1 MCGNWSNPQYKIKC
15 KETYIILS
23 YILNNIF
30 FKFYSDRYRSERKPH
45 HCNLHS
51 DKSNLKVASS
61 LFLLPMAVGL
71 VLVAFESLVFSHS
84 VAAFHGTIPQLVKC
98 NCFYSHILSW
108 SPFRSIFSLLFI
120 SEFSVEEFDV
130 PHIKL
135 QRVSSP
141 SGCTSFVCR
150 PVFIL
155 CTWLACRQL
164 PWLEERPYLPVS
176 GWGYPLLQ
184 GKTDVRG
191 FGWLPELFRCTC
203 WFAVISL
210 GVQLIVQICYKM
222 DHQNTSG

>member
-1 MCGNWSNPQYKIKC
+1 MLTTCVETEVIQYKIKC

-120 SEFSVEEFDV
+120 SEFSVEGFDV

-135 QRVSSP
+135 QRVSP

-155 CTWLACRQL
+155 CT
-164 PWLEERPYLPVS
+164 
-176 GWGYPLLQ
+176 
-184 GKTDVRG
+184 
-191 FGWLPELFRCTC
+191 
-203 WFAVISL
+203 
-210 GVQLIVQICYKM
+210 
-222 DHQNTSG
+222 